1 MARLIDAEALIAKA
15 ERVYNYGLVVSVDDI
30 NDAPTVI
37 EGIVGEIPS
46 ADVAPVKHGE
56 WVYNENGCISCSICK
71 KHYAFGSEI
80 WNKSENRYC
89 RWCGAKMDGGKG

>member
-1 MARLIDAEALIAKA
+1 MARYIDADALIAKA

-56 WVYNENGCISCSICK
+56 WLKANPYNRFMDCSVCGFFQD
-71 KHYAFGSEI
+71 HTEF
-80 WNKSENRYC
+80 NYC
-89 RWCGAKMDGGKG
+89 PNCGARMDGGKG

>member
-1 MARLIDAEALIAKA
+1 MARYIDADALIAKA

-56 WVYNENGCISCSICK
+56 WVLNRTLIGDAVVCSEC
-71 KHYAFGSEI
+71 GG
-80 WNKSENRYC
+80 KSYGKLHNYC
-89 RWCGAKMDGGKG
+89 PNCGAKMDGGKG